1 MALQPPLP
9 QQIPTVT
16 IAEHERLLRAAVGP
30 LEQTIKHLKEHLEA
44 ATKDK
49 QALMSE
55 LTRLS
60 GLLDAMQSEATDNV
74 RQLPMLGSGTG
85 AHLAGSDSPDVVQT
99 VIHRLV
105 SMGVFTP
112 HGEEGRRGTRR

>member
-1 MALQPPLP
+1 MNAFL
-9 QQIPTVT
+9 
-16 IAEHERLLRAAVGP
+16 GP
-30 LEQTIKHLKEHLEA
+30 LLAPLNKPSNILRSILKLRPK
-44 ATKDK
+44 TSK
-49 QALMSE
+49 LMSE

-74 RQLPMLGSGTG
+74 RQLPLLGPGPG
-85 AHLAGSDSPDVVQT
+85 VPLAGSESPDVVQT

-112 HGEEGRRGTRR
+112 HGEEGRMGTRR